1 MARRIY
7 QVSLDKVDSNGDLIK
22 EEVVDLMNLRDPD
35 GVGKAATIGG
45 IYTHPMESMEVVC
58 IVDAS
63 TLLVVNDNNYP
74 GGSPSRSK
82 TKPDD
87 NEFVLIRLPKAL
99 PV

>member
-1 MARRIY
+1 
-7 QVSLDKVDSNGDLIK
+7 
-22 EEVVDLMNLRDPD
+22 
-35 GVGKAATIGG
+35 
-45 IYTHPMESMEVVC
+45 MEVVC

-87 NEFVLIRLPKAL
+87 NEFVLIRLPKPL